1 MTLRIAWTELKLL
14 AREPLTMIVS
24 MLFPLL
30 LMMLLVGAFGNDP
43 DPDMGGVGGVDFYVP
58 VYAAA
63 TVAVLGFMGV
73 PTQLAAYRER
83 GVLRRFRAAGVLRGT
98 VLRAQAIVM
107 AVLALVGCAVMLGV
121 GFAVY
126 DLSAPAAPAGVVA
139 GFALGTLAF
148 AGIGVLLGSV
158 LPTSRAAQGLG
169 LLCFFGLFFIAGGGP
184 PPALMPDTIDAIG
197 RYSPMGPLVAAVR
210 DPWHGAGWNV
220 ASLMALA
227 AMAAVCWIAATRVRD
242 RS

>member
-1 MTLRIAWTELKLL
+1 M
-14 AREPLTMIVS
+14 
-24 MLFPLL
+24 
-30 LMMLLVGAFGNDP
+30 
-43 DPDMGGVGGVDFYVP
+43 
-58 VYAAA
+58 
-63 TVAVLGFMGV
+63 
-73 PTQLAAYRER
+73 
-83 GVLRRFRAAGVLRGT
+83 
-98 VLRAQAIVM
+98 
-107 AVLALVGCAVMLGV
+107 
-121 GFAVY
+121 
-126 DLSAPAAPAGVVA
+126 
-139 GFALGTLAF
+139 
-148 AGIGVLLGSV
+148 LLGSV